1 METRKRCGDM
11 ASSRPIYIPEWENYQ
26 WEDNYSLAQR
36 LTFSGWAKC
45 TVWLMTDYS
54 LEHILEDSI
63 S

>member
-1 METRKRCGDM
+1 M

-26 WEDNYSLAQR
+26 WEDNYSLAQW
-36 LTFSGWAKC
+36 LTFSGWEKC

-54 LEHILEDSI
+54 LEHILADSI